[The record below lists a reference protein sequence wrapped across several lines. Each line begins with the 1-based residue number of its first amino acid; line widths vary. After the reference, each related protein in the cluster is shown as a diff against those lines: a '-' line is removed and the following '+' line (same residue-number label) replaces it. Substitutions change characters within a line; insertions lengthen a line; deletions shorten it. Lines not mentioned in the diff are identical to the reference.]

1 MSEPLVITPEPA
13 PMRRP
18 GIWLAG
24 VGIYILLLSIGA
36 AIGGEIGN
44 FTSASLN
51 ALPFV
56 GLAILA
62 YFAGTSFNWAW
73 IATGVWLTILIGLSA
88 AYAFGL
94 GVVNIV
100 DIPPGGFDPNNPPT
114 FQPGAFLTM
123 FALILGI
130 FGSIGIGLLTL
141 LPPIRRWLAQFLP
154 LDSTSF
160 VHSVA
165 LAAIVTLTLIM
176 VMPLL
181 VTGKPPLLT
190 LVRIIGSEELNAGDL
205 SSDAQL
211 RSQIYGLIWTIPAA
225 FLAVGFGIRRNLSA
239 TMLRLGLVRPTFNQV
254 LSGLG
259 IGLGLAGLIT
269 LILPLMDSI
278 WQTFGW
284 PTTDHEA
291 FSELMAFAISP
302 IGALVIGVTAGL
314 GEELAVRGVLQP
326 RLGILLSNLFFVSLH
341 AFQYHWDGLL
351 VVFAVGMIC
360 GLVRKYTNTT
370 TAAIVHG
377 VYNFVLIMLEVIAG

>member
-181 VTGKPPLLT
+181 VTGQPPLLT
-190 LVRIIGSEELNAGDL
+190 LVRMVGSEELNAGDL

-211 RSQIYGLIWTIPAA
+211 RSQIYGLVWTIPAA
-225 FLAVGFGIRRNLSA
+225 FLAVGFGIRRNLST

-302 IGALVIGVTAGL
+302 MGALVIGVTAGL

>member
-36 AIGGEIGN
+36 AIRGEIGN

-73 IATGVWLTILIGLSA
+73 IATGVWLTILIGASA
-88 AYAFGL
+88 VYVFGL
-94 GVVNIV
+94 GVLNIV

-114 FQPGAFLTM
+114 LQPDSLFTILL
-123 FALILGI
+123 LIFGI
-130 FGSIGIGLLTL
+130 FLSFGIGLSTL
-141 LPPIRRWLAQFLP
+141 LPPVRRWLTRFLP
-154 LDSTSF
+154 LDPNSF

-165 LAAIVTLTLIM
+165 LAAIVTITLIM

-181 VTGKPPLLT
+181 VTGQPPLLT
-190 LVRIIGSEELNAGDL
+190 LVRAVGSEELNAGDL
-205 SSDAQL
+205 SAGAQL
-211 RSQIYGLIWTIPAA
+211 RSQVYGLVWTIPAA

-239 TMLRLGLVRPTFNQV
+239 TLLRIGLVRPTVSQV
-254 LSGLG
+254 ITGVG
-259 IGLGLAGLIT
+259 IGLALAGLIT
-269 LILPLMDSI
+269 LTLPLIDTI

-291 FSELMAFAISP
+291 FSELIAFAISP
-302 IGALVIGVTAGL
+302 LGALVIGVTAGL
-314 GEELAVRGVLQP
+314 GEELAIRGVLQP
-326 RLGILLSNLFFVSLH
+326 RLGIFLSNLFFVSLH

-351 VVFAVGMIC
+351 VVFVVGLIC
-360 GLVRKYTNTT
+360 GLVRKRTNTT

-377 VYNFVLIMLEVIAG
+377 VYNFVLVMLEVIAG

>member
-24 VGIYILLLSIGA
+24 VGLYILLLSIGT

-377 VYNFVLIMLEVIAG
+377 VYNFVLVMLEVVAG

>member
-181 VTGKPPLLT
+181 VTGQPPLLT
-190 LVRIIGSEELNAGDL
+190 LVRMVGSEELNAGDL

-211 RSQIYGLIWTIPAA
+211 RSQIYGLVWTIPAA
-225 FLAVGFGIRRNLSA
+225 FLAVGFGIRRNLST

-254 LSGLG
+254 ISGLG

>member
-56 GLAILA
+56 GLAILT

-73 IATGVWLTILIGLSA
+73 IATGVWLTILIGASA
-88 AYAFGL
+88 VYAFGL
-94 GVVNIV
+94 GVLNIV

-114 FQPGAFLTM
+114 FQPEAFLTM

-302 IGALVIGVTAGL
+302 MGALVIGVTAGL

>member
-1 MSEPLVITPEPA
+1 MSEPLVITHEPA

-181 VTGKPPLLT
+181 VTGQPPLLT
-190 LVRIIGSEELNAGDL
+190 LVRMVGSEELNAGDL

-211 RSQIYGLIWTIPAA
+211 RSQIYGLVWTIPAA

-302 IGALVIGVTAGL
+302 MGALVIGVTAGL